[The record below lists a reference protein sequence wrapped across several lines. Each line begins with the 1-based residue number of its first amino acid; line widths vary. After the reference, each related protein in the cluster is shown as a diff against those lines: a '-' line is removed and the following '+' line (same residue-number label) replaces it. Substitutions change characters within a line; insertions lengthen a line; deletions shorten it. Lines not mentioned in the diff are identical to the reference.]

1 MEDASGRLV
10 AEVSQTDVRHD
21 PDTGAFRISGTPTGG
36 AAASP
41 SSAVTVVLEGAGGA
55 AVATLTN
62 ASVTHDPDTGAFCVS
77 GESQREA
84 GAAAIA
90 VPSLLT
96 VVVTTSPARC
106 NPSLEM
112 LETVVDSFKLVPGLE
127 ACRLIVVCDGCNV
140 GKKHRPSRGIVS
152 EDAAD
157 RYTQFLDALH
167 AAAAG
172 EELGEG
178 QPSSLLKGADIL
190 VQPGREGFGFA
201 VKAALE
207 NVATEFVMI
216 VHHDQ
221 RYRKAFD
228 LPGIIRTM
236 QECPGIVNYCGV
248 LSPGTVGYAKKCVG
262 KGLPNPDV
270 AARPLGNAALVPL
283 YVWYDRNHVAN
294 VDFYKSSVMASGLIK
309 KGTFIEDCYGQE
321 QLKQIKADGL
331 AAWEQYGTWFIDDLT
346 GESIIHHLDGRRFMT
361 DAQRAE
367 QGLPVLS
374 RGD

>member
-140 GKKHRPSRGIVS
+140 GKKHRPLAR
-152 EDAAD
+152 
-157 RYTQFLDALH
+157 
-167 AAAAG
+167 
-172 EELGEG
+172 
-178 QPSSLLKGADIL
+178 
-190 VQPGREGFGFA
+190 
-201 VKAALE
+201 
-207 NVATEFVMI
+207 
-216 VHHDQ
+216 
-221 RYRKAFD
+221 
-228 LPGIIRTM
+228 
-236 QECPGIVNYCGV
+236 
-248 LSPGTVGYAKKCVG
+248 
-262 KGLPNPDV
+262 
-270 AARPLGNAALVPL
+270 AARCAA
-283 YVWYDRNHVAN
+283 R
-294 VDFYKSSVMASGLIK
+294 
-309 KGTFIEDCYGQE
+309 C
-321 QLKQIKADGL
+321 
-331 AAWEQYGTWFIDDLT
+331 
-346 GESIIHHLDGRRFMT
+346 
-361 DAQRAE
+361 RA
-367 QGLPVLS
+367 GFTSTHPTT
-374 RGD
+374 R